1 MTEGLPEGDKGRIG
15 LDVYQ
20 KNGNVIYA
28 LVEADTR
35 SAGQGFGR
43 SSGPSE
49 SGLFRSTDRGTT
61 WEKMSDTNPRPM
73 YYSQIRIDPSN
84 PDRIYVLGTSLMVS
98 DDAGRTFRSDGAAEV
113 HVDHHDLW
121 INPEDSDHLI
131 LGSDG
136 GVSASW
142 DGTAHWRM
150 FDNLALG

>member
-84 PDRIYVLGTSLMVS
+84 PDRIYVLGTSLMS
-98 DDAGRTFRSDGAAEV
+98 RTTQDERLGVTVQQRSTSTTTIYG
-113 HVDHHDLW
+113 LTQR
-121 INPEDSDHLI
+121 IQ
-131 LGSDG
+131 
-136 GVSASW
+136 
-142 DGTAHWRM
+142 TT
-150 FDNLALG
+150 